1 MLPENFEIQPF
12 DMKNIP
18 LMLEV
23 VLPMWSPQKWDMDFR
38 RFYVEHII
46 RSNYFEND
54 YHYQLVEKAE
64 DTGLHEGLQDEL
76 RSTPTP
82 DEFCAMA
89 FFARKND
96 ICKAEDWM
104 ALEGKKFPQDQQRS
118 TAIGKSYIEL
128 MDEKTRAFMKDDDI
142 QLTLYISRKKGCG
155 SKLLNELCDCLR
167 NQGWKNLYLWTD
179 CECDWEWYI
188 DHGYELVAKDIY
200 EPFTEQDGEDY
211 LTYIFKK
218 AL

>member
-1 MLPENFEIQPF
+1 
-12 DMKNIP
+12 MKNIP

-23 VLPMWSPQKWDMDFR
+23 VVPMWSPPVEDMDFR

-46 RSNYFEND
+46 RNNYFEND
-54 YHYQLVEKAE
+54 LHYQLMKKSGEGA
-64 DTGLHEGLQDEL
+64 DPHE
-76 RSTPTP
+76 
-82 DEFCAMA
+82 EFTAMA
-89 FFARKND
+89 FFARKTD
-96 ICKAEDWM
+96 ICKADDWY
-104 ALEGKKFPQDQQRS
+104 AEESKKYPPELLSS
-118 TAIGKSYIEL
+118 TQLGKSYIEL

-155 SKLLNELCDCLR
+155 SKLLNELCDRLR
-167 NQGWKNLYLWTD
+167 NQGWKNLYLWTH
-179 CECDWEWYI
+179 CECDWEWYS
-188 DHGYELVAKDIY
+188 DHGYELAAKDIY